1 MAYEGLMSQIANP
14 QMADIAG
21 ALDYRQKRLLDEQ
34 NRQRDEKMKELMAKA
49 IPNLREGSVL
59 QSMAKEDPER
69 FVMFTKA
76 MGIPI
81 DQAGQ
86 IEQMSRDVRQ
96 ISKLAAQDPQGAI
109 SFVDGLAAEREQMGL
124 DTSKLRQWQQL
135 AQQDF
140 GKASRAISVLDQSMN
155 SDLIQAEQMQERKM
169 RLQEKGLALQERQI
183 EAEMNSPARQYAGQL
198 VNTSQGLMV
207 FDPGTRSLVPAT
219 TEDGKPLM
227 GAAYDPNIKQQLS
240 EAGAAGAAIGK
251 DTADAKVNVAKVEDN
266 ASLLRNKVSE
276 VLKHPGREI
285 ATGMS
290 SVLPVVPGTKQADF
304 VNRLDQLQGDAF
316 LQAFETLK
324 GGGQITEVEGQKAQ
338 QAINRMNRGTSKEE
352 FDAAAKDF
360 LSVVDA
366 LEQRTKAKAGI
377 KTESQ
382 GETPTEDY
390 LSRRKRLLGM

>member
-21 ALDYRQKRLLDEQ
+21 ALDYRQKRIQEEQ
-34 NRQRDEKMKELMAKA
+34 ARQRDAKMRELISQA
-49 IPNLREGSVL
+49 IPGLRKGSVL
-59 QSMAKEDPER
+59 AEMAENDPER
-69 FVMFTKA
+69 YMMFSKA
-76 MGIPI
+76 MGIPMNE
-81 DQAGQ
+81 GEKL
-86 IEQMSRDVRQ
+86 EQMARDVRQ
-96 ISKLAAQDPQGAI
+96 ISRIASQDPQGAI
-109 SFVDGLAAEREQMGL
+109 SFVQNLAAEREQLGL
-124 DTSKLRQWQQL
+124 DTGKLRQWEQM

-140 GKASRAISVLDQSMN
+140 GKASRAITMLDQSMN
-155 SDLIQAEQMQERKM
+155 SDLIQAEDMQERKM
-169 RLQEKGLALQERQI
+169 KLQEKGLALQERQLD
-183 EAEMNSPARQYAGQL
+183 AEMSSPSRQYAGQL

-219 TEDGKPLM
+219 TEDGNPLM

-276 VLKHPGREI
+276 VLKHPGRDI

-316 LQAFETLK
+316 LQAFESLK
-324 GGGQITEVEGQKAQ
+324 GGGQITEIEGQKAQ
-338 QAINRMNRGTSKEE
+338 QAINRMSRGTSKEE
-352 FDAAAKDF
+352 FESAAKDF
-360 LSVVDA
+360 LTVVDA

-382 GETPTEDY
+382 GETPAQ
-390 LSRRKRLLGM
+390 RLARLRSGN